1 MIDPSAYPGMPRWA
15 KIQWPFLAI
24 LLLVVI
30 GMATGFVHHGG
41 H

>member
-24 LLLVVI
+24 LLLAVI